1 MTWFAVLKQSSL
13 PGNNLEEWFN
23 HLKDDDSI
31 NALAS
36 MIKLTIGEK
45 VPGKKL
51 TYEQMSRFG
60 KTPNQVTAILRP
72 QIEEE
77 YGEPTLEVKIPIRER
92 YKKFHDEIYPLLQ
105 ERFSTGGI
113 TKVKSGRLNKL
124 VKLFTDAAEELR
136 EGVEIN
142 WQQLTDAIES
152 HYPDLGKNVRRL
164 ETLRHKIGEK
174 DSIEIARNIPEGHE
188 TLTKVFGSS
197 AGEMETG
204 YRVAEIDKD
213 KAVEFL
219 DILLSRKYKGQ
230 QIGPLMNRYRRVF
243 GTDLLK
249 RTKTKHIANKVL
261 KDIILEQDNMDSAV
275 EMDNWIKQLEN
286 KFKFNENI
294 LRKDYLEQGIKGKIN
309 VPGVPKPDVSEN
321 TGKYTEAGVNSWKRS
336 VEERID
342 SGEGKEYNDY
352 MEWISERK
360 GKISQV
366 LEGIPKVFADF
377 MSQVAIGLQNNNE
390 HAMKVMKT
398 LYSDEQIK
406 DFLKTKQEWSKYR
419 EAPSLKDPEVKI
431 RAHDIPTRGTEWGN
445 IINELYDYLVKG
457 DRGERDKSEFKLI
470 RRAYSRYKEDKPEQD
485 PEFHLQEAV
494 GEESTLESVIDRF
507 SSKVEKAV
515 ANLVLGAYIEGV
527 DLNNLLIGNI
537 KGRYRMGTE
546 DVDFVEVV
554 NILGEA
560 ETQWVGK
567 TSLHARA
574 AGHGQLADVI
584 SDVGN
589 TIESSEEPSEKKILE
604 TPDLFDN
611 EIKELS
617 RSINDS
623 MRNIKEGLATV
634 VSMIL
639 RDIRMNATKV
649 NEELGFNILPVLAR
663 DGFMEKVEEDG

>member
-23 HLKDDDSI
+23 YLKDDDSI

-51 TYEQMSRFG
+51 TYEQMKKFG

-92 YKKFHDEIYPLLQ
+92 YKKFHDEIYPLLK

-113 TKVKSGRLNKL
+113 TEVKSGRLNKL

-136 EGVEIN
+136 EGIEIN

-152 HYPDLGKNVRRL
+152 HYPDLGKNARRV
-164 ETLRHKIGEK
+164 EKLRNLIGEK

-197 AGEMETG
+197 AGKMETG

-219 DILLSRKYKGQ
+219 DILLARKYKGQ
-230 QIGPLMNRYRRVF
+230 PIGPLMNRYRRVF

-249 RTKTKHIANKVL
+249 RTRTKHLANKVL

-286 KFKFNENI
+286 KFKFNEKI
-294 LRKDYLEQGIKGKIN
+294 LRKDYLEQSIKSHGDFDI
-309 VPGVPKPDVSEN
+309 PIADVSEE
-321 TGKYTEAGVNSWKRS
+321 TGKLKPADERAWKKS
-336 VEERID
+336 LEERID
-342 SGEGKEYNDY
+342 AGEGKEYNDY

-360 GKISQV
+360 GNISKV

-377 MSQVAIGLQNNNE
+377 IDMISRGLKNNNE
-390 HAMKVMKT
+390 YAMEVMKK

-419 EAPSLKDPEVKI
+419 VAPSLKDPSKTI
-431 RAHDIPTRGTEWGN
+431 KAHDIPKRGTEWGN

-457 DRGERDKSEFKLI
+457 ELGERSRRDFKLI
-470 RRAYSRYKEDKPEQD
+470 RREYIDYKEDNPEQD
-485 PEFHLQEAV
+485 PEIHLQGAV
-494 GEESTLESVIDRF
+494 GEESTLESVIDKF

-527 DLNNLLIGNI
+527 DLTKLLIGNI

-546 DVDFVEVV
+546 DVDFVEVI

-574 AGHGQLADVI
+574 AGHGQLAEVI

-604 TPDLFDN
+604 TPDLFDR

-617 RSINDS
+617 QSINDS

-634 VSMIL
+634 ISMIL

-649 NEELGFNILPVLAR
+649 NQELGFNILPELAR